1 LNIDDQIKVDDQEVE
16 KSSAKIDISYE
27 DLSEVII
34 RRCIF
39 LLTCINGPENSWELR
54 NESSFKEDLI
64 LSHSNKYFLSFLILH
79 SYKFFCNSFGDLSE
93 NEVQLPNAIIRYVC
107 NEPPCDILKGHP
119 LSTLYD
125 QYEMVYHKGWCSE
138 PISIAEAMHKQ
149 QQRAEVKF
157 TS

>member
-1 LNIDDQIKVDDQEVE
+1 MSPDDQIKVDDQEVE

-64 LSHSNKYFLSFLILH
+64 LSHSNKYCSSVSKISTGSNFLH
-79 SYKFFCNSFGDLSE
+79 DSFGDVAE

-138 PISIAEAMHKQ
+138 PISIADAMHKQ
-149 QQRAEVKF
+149 QQRAEV
-157 TS
+157 